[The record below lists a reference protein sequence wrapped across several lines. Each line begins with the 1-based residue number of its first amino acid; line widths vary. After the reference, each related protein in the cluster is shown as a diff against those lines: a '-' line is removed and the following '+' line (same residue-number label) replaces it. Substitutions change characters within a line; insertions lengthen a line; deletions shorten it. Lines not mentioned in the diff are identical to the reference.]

1 MQSLADKRK
10 LSDLNSGAKKVKLT
24 LVSGGEPR
32 ATSADQVIDFGPLN
46 NRLGHILRR
55 AQLAVF
61 SDFFE
66 AFSEYGIKPAQYS
79 CLTIIDCNPGL
90 RQSQV
95 AEALGIKK
103 PNFVAMVQIL
113 EARGLVRRATTRN
126 DKRSN
131 ALYLTKTG
139 QELIGELHQIGEE
152 HERKISNLIGNK
164 AYEGLF
170 EPLRKIGMTAKSLEL
185 E

>member
-1 MQSLADKRK
+1 MRKRK
-10 LSDLNSGAKKVKLT
+10 MSVLNNVAKKAKLT
-24 LVSGGEPR
+24 LVSGNEARSPV
-32 ATSADQVIDFGPLN
+32 ASKAIDFGPLQ
-46 NRLGHILRR
+46 NRLGHTLRR

-126 DKRSN
+126 DKRAN
-131 ALYLTKTG
+131 ALYLTSTG
-139 QELIGELHQIGEE
+139 EELIGELHQIGEE
-152 HERKISNLIGNK
+152 HEARIRNLIGNK
-164 AYEGLF
+164 AYEALF
-170 EPLRKIGMTAKSLEL
+170 EPLRKIGMTAKSIEL